1 MRCDLL
7 AKGDVKA
14 VEASS
19 SALTAWV
26 GYGERGEE
34 EEEEEE
40 EEEGVHPT
48 AARQRQWDKV

>member
-26 GYGERGEE
+26 GYGE
-34 EEEEEE
+34 EEEEE